1 MIQPD
6 SYVRSLLKRS
16 PGERV
21 TARGWVKTRRDSK
34 NVHFI
39 QLNDGSSP
47 VDLQIVLDAGVVS
60 EDEIAKI
67 TTGACISV
75 EGELVA
81 SMGKGQAVELKA
93 LALTADDLRTAPAE
107 ETVMNPLRA
116 KTVALLALGLSATIV
131 AHAQAPI
138 SPSSS
143 GGYVDGAMFRALVDD
158 GLAGLNLSA
167 ADVEQTEQGGY
178 RSDGRQE
185 HQVFF
190 EHGKFQCSGFFHFF
204 LDRQHFLL
212 GIEFGNGDHFF
223 VFAQTGFHY
232 VSYAAFLAIAFGNS
246 TIHIFVGQVILNLA
260 DEFIDISTT
269 CGFANGQKSF
279 YNKS

>member
-6 SYVRSLLKRS
+6 SYVRSLLKRT

-67 TTGACISV
+67 TTGACISA

-93 LALTADDLRTAPAE
+93 LALTIHGTADAEHYPLQKKKHTLETLRELGHLRTRSNTFGAVFRVRNALAVAIHKFFQDRGFLYVHTSVISASDAE
-107 ETVMNPLRA
+107 
-116 KTVALLALGLSATIV
+116 
-131 AHAQAPI
+131 
-138 SPSSS
+138 
-143 GGYVDGAMFRALVDD
+143 GAGSMF
-158 GLAGLNLSA
+158 
-167 ADVEQTEQGGY
+167 
-178 RSDGRQE
+178 
-185 HQVFF
+185 
-190 EHGKFQCSGFFHFF
+190 
-204 LDRQHFLL
+204 
-212 GIEFGNGDHFF
+212 
-223 VFAQTGFHY
+223 
-232 VSYAAFLAIAFGNS
+232 
-246 TIHIFVGQVILNLA
+246 
-260 DEFIDISTT
+260 
-269 CGFANGQKSF
+269 
-279 YNKS
+279 